1 MSPANGLDRRRA
13 LALGG
18 AALAAPLLPPM
29 LRADDGAE
37 RLGAERH
44 GLSIFGDLKYP
55 PGFAHFD
62 YADPKAPKGGT
73 LSQVG
78 SSSAFNQNLQTFN
91 SLNGFILK
99 GDAALGL
106 ELTFAPLM
114 VRAGDEPD
122 SVYGYVARSVRV
134 SDDGR
139 LYEFRLR
146 PEACFHDGSRL
157 AAEDVAF
164 SLGILKEKGHPI
176 ISQALREMESVSAPS
191 PDTVLLRF
199 SGRQARDVPLFA
211 AMLPI
216 FSKAYY
222 ATRPFDET
230 TLEPPLGS
238 GLYRIGRIETGRWI
252 EYHRVPDH
260 WARDLAVNLGQWNF
274 DVIRYEFFRDRD
286 VAFEAFKGGAYL
298 LREEFTSKTWATGY
312 DFPAAKDGRVQRL
325 VLPDETPSGAQG
337 WFINTRRDKFK
348 DPRVREALILAF
360 DFEWTNRNLFYGLYE
375 RTWSFFQH
383 SEMMAEGP
391 PGPAELAL
399 LEPLRGRLPDEVFG
413 EPFRPPVSDGSG
425 QDRLLLRRA
434 AQLLADAGWMLR
446 DGRLRNALDEP
457 FEIEFLDAES
467 TFDRITLPYIRNL
480 KLLGIEGRIRTVDP
494 AQYQARVNGFDFDVT
509 TRRYS
514 MSLTPGDELRRIF
527 GSADADAPGSRNL
540 SGIKDP
546 GLDALIERAVAAGSR
561 ADLTTACRAIDRV
574 VRAGRY
580 WVPHWYK
587 PSHWLAYWDAFGRPA
602 TKPRYARGVI
612 ETWWSDPERAPR
624 AAQNTRS

>member
-1 MSPANGLDRRRA
+1 MNSKPRAGLDRRRV

-18 AALAAPLLPPM
+18 AALAAPLLPGAP
-29 LRADDGAE
+29 RAEDGAAP
-37 RLGAERH
+37 GGERH

-55 PGFAHFD
+55 PDFAHFD
-62 YADPKAPKGGT
+62 YANPKAPKGGM
-73 LSQVG
+73 LSHVG
-78 SSSAFNQNLQTFN
+78 SSYAYNQNLQTFN
-91 SLNGFILK
+91 SLNTFILK
-99 GDAALGL
+99 GDAAQGL
-106 ELTFAPLM
+106 ELTFASLM
-114 VRAGDEPD
+114 VRSGDEPD
-122 SVYGYVARSVRV
+122 SIYGYVARSVRV
-134 SDDGR
+134 SEDGR

-146 PEACFHDGSRL
+146 PEARFHDGSPL
-157 AAEDVAF
+157 TAEDVAF
-164 SLGILKEKGHPI
+164 SVNILKEKGHPI
-176 ISQALREMESVSAPS
+176 ISQALRELDGAEAPS

-199 SGRQARDVPLFA
+199 NGQQARDVPLYA
-211 AMLPI
+211 ATLPI

-222 ATRPFDET
+222 TTRAFDET
-230 TLEPPLGS
+230 TLEAPLGS
-238 GLYRIGRIETGRWI
+238 GIYRVGRFETGRWI
-252 EYHRVPDH
+252 EYTRIPDH
-260 WARDLAVNLGQWNF
+260 WARDLPVHLGQWNF

-360 DFEWTNRNLFYGLYE
+360 DFEWTNKNLFYGLYE

-383 SEMMAEGP
+383 SDMMAEGGP
-391 PGPAELAL
+391 SPAELAL
-399 LEPLRGRLPDEVFG
+399 LEPLRGRIPDEVFG

-425 QDRLLLRRA
+425 QDRHLLRRA
-434 AQLLADAGWMLR
+434 MHLLAQAGWTMR
-446 DGRLRNALDEP
+446 DGQSRNARGEP

-494 AQYQARVNGFDFDVT
+494 AQYQMRVNGFDFDVT

-514 MSLTPGDELRRIF
+514 MSLTPGDDLKRMF
-527 GSADADAPGSRNL
+527 GSADADRPGSRNL
-540 SGIKDP
+540 SGLKDP
-546 GLDALIERAVAAGSR
+546 AVDALIDRAVAAESR
-561 ADLTTACRAIDRV
+561 AELTTACRALDRV
-574 VRAGRY
+574 IRAGRY

-587 PSHWLAYWDAFGRPA
+587 PSHWLAYWDAFGRPE
-602 TKPRYARGVI
+602 TKPRYARGVL
-612 ETWWSDPERAPR
+612 ETWWSDPERAR
-624 AAQNTRS
+624 RSAQSPG